1 MATDEK
7 KLFRS
12 RDTLTLRDVRVMKV
26 DEPRELND
34 ETTLCSFSVVSQPGN
49 DKDMD
54 QWIRVTGKNGL
65 AERIYQMQPGDRVNV
80 AGKPFFSSY
89 EDKDGN
95 TRLTVEI
102 KFPEYV
108 DFLTKPTEKPE
119 ADKGEVEEVVEEAPV
134 KVDAKTEAKRG
145 RGRPRKNSDELPF
158 E

>member
-12 RDTLTLRDVRVMKV
+12 KDTLTLRDVRVMKV

-80 AGKPFFSSY
+80 AGKPFFSTY
-89 EDKDGN
+89 EANDGT
-95 TRLTVEI
+95 TRFTVEI

-108 DFLTKPTEKPE
+108 DFLTKPTEKGPPSDSG
-119 ADKGEVEEVVEEAPV
+119 AVEEVVEEAP
-134 KVDAKTEAKRG
+134 KTEAKRG

>member
-1 MATDEK
+1 MTTEK
-7 KLFRS
+7 KLYRS
-12 RDTLTLRDVRVMKV
+12 MDSLELRNVRIMKV

-65 AERIYQMQPGDRVNV
+65 AERIFNSQPGDRVNV
-80 AGKPFFSSY
+80 RGKPFFSTY

-95 TRLTVEI
+95 TRFTVEI

-108 DFLTKPTEKPE
+108 DFLSPRSEP
-119 ADKGEVEEVVEEAPV
+119 KGPPSDNEGAVVEEEEEQKPEV
-134 KVDAKTEAKRG
+134 KRG
-145 RGRPRKNSDELPF
+145 RGRPRKSKDDLPF
-158 E
+158 EE